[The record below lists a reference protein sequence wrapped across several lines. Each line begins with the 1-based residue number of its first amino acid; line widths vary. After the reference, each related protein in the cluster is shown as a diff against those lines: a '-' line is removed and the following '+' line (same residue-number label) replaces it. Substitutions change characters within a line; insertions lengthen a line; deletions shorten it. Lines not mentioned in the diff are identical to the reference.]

1 MTREEAMMENENQK
15 MEKFKTPFAK
25 MIIDGSREKPYF
37 SILYFD
43 PADKD
48 FHIGYSSYYLDYVF
62 NWLNENF
69 EIVEDGNFAISALR
83 PVSREQVEEVY
94 PACDVCG
101 GGKEIRSDNFC
112 GMARLRIVGDSINLR
127 GDEKKIKFFGHIYAP
142 SFSVRFCPFCGRP
155 LTDEAVQMVMER
167 LEALKDV

>member
-1 MTREEAMMENENQK
+1 MSMTREEAIEQYEGIRYTVAC
-15 MEKFKTPFAK
+15 FT
-25 MIIDGSREKPYF
+25 GSK
-37 SILYFD
+37 
-43 PADKD
+43 KD
-48 FHIGYSSYYLDYVF
+48 CDAVDMAF
-62 NWLNENF
+62 
-69 EIVEDGNFAISALR
+69 SALR

-127 GDEKKIKFFGHIYAP
+127 GDEKKIKFLGHIYAP
-142 SFSVRFCPFCGRP
+142 SFSVNFCPFCGKP
-155 LTDEAVQMVMER
+155 LTDKAVDIIMER